1 MHILLLELDL
11 HIESS
16 QSLKDKRSVVKPIVE
31 HLRGNYNVAVAE
43 VDYQDLW
50 QRAGL
55 AVVTVCT
62 LRDRAQQTIDK
73 VIAEVERHGDA
84 DIVGIQTQWL

>member
-11 HIESS
+11 QIEGS

-31 HLRGNYNVAVAE
+31 RLRGNYNVAVAE
-43 VDYQDLW
+43 VDHHDLW

-55 AVVTVCT
+55 AVVTVCNI
-62 LRDRAQQTIDK
+62 RDHAQQTVDK
-73 VIAEVERHGDA
+73 VIADVERHGDA
-84 DIVGIQTQWL
+84 DIIGIQTQWL